1 MGRTLQHGLT
11 LAAFSL
17 VLSGCSAVGASSAPD
32 GPLQLPERHTLLLV
46 LDGLRPDYISPE
58 RMPRLASLREEGAW
72 SEWHHAVFPTVT
84 RVNAPSLVTGAAPGV
99 HGLMEN
105 AIHVPAVSRDRV
117 LNTGSATELM
127 RAEAAWNGELLTAP
141 DLAELLA
148 EAGKRLMVTSSGSPG
163 SAYLLNHRTPTGP
176 VLNNELVVPDTLAP
190 HLDALLGPLPPP
202 ARPNRARNRRA
213 VDAYLE
219 FGIPRYAPH
228 VVVMWL
234 NDPDG
239 TAHAEGIGSPVTL
252 EALAHVDE
260 EVGRILDTLDARG
273 FLDRTDIIITS
284 DHGFST
290 HVGTG
295 QVEALLV
302 EQGLKES
309 IMSSEVVVAGGGI
322 YVYEGGPQRVEAIV
336 RLLQDTPWVGAVF
349 TRGEE
354 PGDVE
359 GRVPGTLSFASIHYD
374 HPRAPDILFSAD
386 WSDEVNAWGWTG
398 STWQSGTAGH
408 GTSSPWDIRATLLAV
423 GPSFRKGFSTP
434 LPTGHRDIAP
444 TILHLHG
451 LTPPP
456 SMQGRVLR
464 ELLEGGPAVSEIATQ
479 QEEHTVTT
487 RQGGRPYRLSLFTTR
502 ADGADYVR
510 HTRVDRSP

>member
-1 MGRTLQHGLT
+1 MGRTLQQI
-11 LAAFSL
+11 LALAFLSL
-17 VLSGCSAVGASSAPD
+17 LSLGCSAAGASMEE

-58 RMPRLASLREEGAW
+58 RMPRLAGLRAEGAW
-72 SEWHHAVFPTVT
+72 SESHHAVFPTVT

-99 HGLMEN
+99 HGLMDN
-105 AIHVPAVSRDRV
+105 AIHVPAVSVDRI

-127 RAEAAWNGELLTAP
+127 RAQAAWNGELLTAP
-141 DLAELLA
+141 DLAEVLA
-148 EAGKRLMVTSSGSPG
+148 GAGKRLMVTSSGSPG
-163 SAYLLNHRTPTGP
+163 SAYLLNYRTPTGP
-176 VLNNELVVPDTLAP
+176 VLNNELVIPDSLAP
-190 HLDALLGPLPPP
+190 HLDAVLGPLPPP

-213 VDAYLE
+213 VDAYLD

-252 EALAHVDE
+252 EALTHVDE
-260 EVGRILDTLDARG
+260 EVGRILDTLEARG
-273 FLDRTDIIITS
+273 LRDRADIIITS

-290 HVGTG
+290 HIGTG
-295 QVEALLV
+295 RLDALLV
-302 EQGLKES
+302 EHGLKES
-309 IMSSEVVVAGGGI
+309 AMSSDVVLAGGGI
-322 YVYEGGPQRVEAIV
+322 HVYDGGTDRVEAIA
-336 RLLQDTPWVGAVF
+336 RLLQETPWIGAVF
-349 TRGEE
+349 TRGARPE
-354 PGDVE
+354 DVE
-359 GRVPGTLSFASIHYD
+359 GWVPGTLSFASIDYD

-386 WSDEVNAWGWTG
+386 WSDVPNEWGWEG
-398 STWQSGTAGH
+398 STQQSGTAGH

-456 SMQGRVLR
+456 SMQGRILR
-464 ELLEGGPAVSEIATQ
+464 ELLRDGPDPSEIGTEE
-479 QEEHTVTT
+479 EEHTVST
-487 RQGGRPYRLSLFTTR
+487 RHGGRLYRLSLFTART
-502 ADGADYVR
+502 DGADYVR
-510 HTRVDRSP
+510 YTRVDRSP